1 MDMGKIASNN
11 NLEKEPIKDT
21 VVLYNLHYYNV
32 THQELLVAQYNDS
45 MTIEEIN
52 SLRIQNMVKKI
63 SDTIYYVSFETG
75 TWALSYGYANN
86 NIPYGFLWKLV
97 FVIILLILLKSLLLP
112 IALIYLIYKGVRWLI
127 MRLNEYYDR
136 D

>member
-21 VVLYNLHYYNV
+21 VVLYNLYYYNV
-32 THQELLVAQYNDS
+32 THQELLVVQYNDS

-52 SLRIQNMVKKI
+52 SLRIQNMVNKI

>member
-1 MDMGKIASNN
+1 MDMGKITSNN

-21 VVLYNLHYYNV
+21 VVLYNLYYYNV

-52 SLRIQNMVKKI
+52 SLRIQNMVNKI

>member
-21 VVLYNLHYYNV
+21 VVLYNLYYYNV

-52 SLRIQNMVKKI
+52 SLRIQNMVNKI